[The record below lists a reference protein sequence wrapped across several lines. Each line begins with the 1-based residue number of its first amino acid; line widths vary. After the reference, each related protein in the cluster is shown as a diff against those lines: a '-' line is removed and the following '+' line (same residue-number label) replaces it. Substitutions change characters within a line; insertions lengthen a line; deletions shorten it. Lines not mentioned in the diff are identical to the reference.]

1 MGRHTLTAIIKDKR
15 GRVLAVGRNSYEKTH
30 PLQYK
35 AGVATGKPNQTYI
48 HAELAALLKVKD
60 WGKAHRIEIFR
71 YTKDGKPAL
80 AAPCKACQFI
90 LKQTMI
96 KEVIHT

>member
-1 MGRHTLTAIIKDKR
+1 MGKHNLTAIIKDRK

-35 AGVATGKPNQTYI
+35 AGVATGRPNQTFL
-48 HAELAALLKVKD
+48 HAELAALLKISD
-60 WGKAHRIEIFR
+60 WQKAYRIEIFR

-90 LKQTMI
+90 LKQTGV